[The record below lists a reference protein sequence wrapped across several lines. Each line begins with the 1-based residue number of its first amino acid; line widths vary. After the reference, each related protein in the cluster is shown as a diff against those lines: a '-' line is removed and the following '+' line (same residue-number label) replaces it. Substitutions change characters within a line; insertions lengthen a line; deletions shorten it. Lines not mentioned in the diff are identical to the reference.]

1 MSYDPHRIP
10 PPKIPDL
17 IDEIRINSGATA
29 ELVKFNEKERKIYA
43 RGDYADLCLLRA
55 EAKKHEWRV
64 EPIL

>member
-10 PPKIPDL
+10 PPKIPDV

-29 ELVKFNEKERKIYA
+29 ELVKMNEKERKLYV

-55 EAKKHEWRV
+55 AAKPFEWTV
-64 EPIL
+64 HSIL